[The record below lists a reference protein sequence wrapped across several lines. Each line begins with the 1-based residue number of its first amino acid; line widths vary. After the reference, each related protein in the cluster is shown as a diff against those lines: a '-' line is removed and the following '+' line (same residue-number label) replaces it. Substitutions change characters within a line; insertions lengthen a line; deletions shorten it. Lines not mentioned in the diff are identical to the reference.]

1 MGMMQ
6 EFRDFAVKGNVVD
19 MAVGIIIGAEFG
31 KIVTSMVSDIFMPPI
46 GMLMGKV
53 SFNDLFVNLSG
64 QPVASVVDAKA
75 RGLATIN
82 YGAFITT
89 AINFIIVAFAVFM
102 MIKLMNRL
110 RAQQVLNP
118 VSGAPAP
125 EMKACPHCLSEVPA
139 AAKACRFCARDI

>member
-64 QPVASVVDAKA
+64 QPVVSVADAKA

-82 YGAFITT
+82 YGTFITT
-89 AINFIIVAFAVFM
+89 AINFVIVAFAVFM

-110 RAQQVLNP
+110 RAQQVAD
-118 VSGAPAP
+118 APAAP
-125 EMKACPHCLSEVPA
+125 AVKACPHCLGEVPA